1 MEGPATAPAALEG
14 FALCSVQSQ
23 PAGPVATAVPVPPSP
38 YHRRHRRATA
48 LIAVPPL
55 SLPCHCRHHRA
66 TAVIAVP
73 PLSSPCHHHLCQQ
86 GTRRWPNLLGRVA
99 GSGSLLCKL
108 AFWVVTAFWGP
119 GRNRLSP
126 RVSGWVVGASTL
138 RVCGQCQCWSNL
150 LAHAGLPGTGSV
162 AVRFHSHSWKAGRL
176 PLSPSQK
183 SSPSTCSVPC
193 ASMQVMLLTAA
204 TQSITGRAFP
214 ACLGGLG
221 GVLLPKKKKQIQ
233 NILVEEVPGDPQCQA
248 SPPGRWFPRR
258 RSYVK
263 ARKAS
268 GKVCCEGCRGEDYRE
283 RNRRCSSARAPRQH
297 HGCLH
302 AGFA

>member
-1 MEGPATAPAALEG
+1 MEGPATPPAALEG

-55 SLPCHCRHHRA
+55 SLPCHCHHHRA

-126 RVSGWVVGASTL
+126 EGVWVGSGCQHPADVRAMPVLVKPTGTHRSPRYRQCGSVISLSFLESWLPSSFPQPKKLSQHLQCPLCIHAGHAPYSSDSEHHSESFPSMSGW
-138 RVCGQCQCWSNL
+138 
-150 LAHAGLPGTGSV
+150 
-162 AVRFHSHSWKAGRL
+162 AGRSL
-176 PLSPSQK
+176 
-183 SSPSTCSVPC
+183 
-193 ASMQVMLLTAA
+193 AS
-204 TQSITGRAFP
+204 
-214 ACLGGLG
+214 
-221 GVLLPKKKKQIQ
+221 KKKKA
-233 NILVEEVPGDPQCQA
+233 NPKYPC
-248 SPPGRWFPRR
+248 
-258 RSYVK
+258 
-263 ARKAS
+263 
-268 GKVCCEGCRGEDYRE
+268 
-283 RNRRCSSARAPRQH
+283 
-297 HGCLH
+297 
-302 AGFA
+302 